1 MGASSSVP
9 SSGPTLYQKAT
20 NAIASAANTVKGAVT
35 SVVPGA
41 SAATAPPSLTAPES
55 DGVTSGGGRRRT
67 RKGRKG
73 RKTRRAHRK
82 H

>member
-1 MGASSSVP
+1 MW
-9 SSGPTLYQKAT
+9 QKMT
-20 NAIASAANTVKGAVT
+20 GTIASAANTVKDTVT
-35 SVVPGA
+35 SVVPLAKPALSPVTSLA
-41 SAATAPPSLTAPES
+41 SES